1 MRHQSAKCPEQQVDL
16 GFAGVAIDEAGWIP
30 IDEARIPLV
39 LAGGESGDSAL
50 VYRVDQVTRHLRR
63 GVDYVL
69 DKYGRSAS
77 LTDAGIHAL
86 ERAFGCKT
94 LFSEVTLRLVQAIQD
109 SLHAH

>member
-16 GFAGVAIDEAGWIP
+16 GFAGVAIDEAGWIL

-77 LTDAGIHAL
+77 LTDAGIHAV
-86 ERAFGCKT
+86 ERALGCKN
-94 LFSEVTLRLVQAIQD
+94 LFAEGNLRHFTPIHH
-109 SLHAH
+109 SL